1 MLTLKLLILI
11 AVANGMPVILRNLL
25 GPRFDR
31 PIDGGRCFRDGRP
44 LLGPGKTWR
53 GVIGALLATTLAA
66 PLMDLSPGFGTLS
79 GLLAMAGD
87 LLGSFLKRRL
97 GIEVHGRAP
106 GLDQVP
112 ESLLPALAAH
122 YLLGLTWAGVLLVTA
137 IFMCGELLL
146 SPLLYRLGIRR
157 RPW

>member
-11 AVANGMPVILRNLL
+11 AIANGMPVILRNLL
-25 GPRFDR
+25 GTRFDR
-31 PIDGGRCFRDGRP
+31 PIDGGRRFRDGRP

-53 GVIGALLATTLAA
+53 GLLGALLATTLVA
-66 PLMDLSPGFGTLS
+66 PLLELSPGFGALC

-97 GIEVHGRAP
+97 GIEAHGRAP
-106 GLDQVP
+106 GLDQIP
-112 ESLLPALAAH
+112 ESLLPAIAAH

-137 IFMCGELLL
+137 IFMSGELLL
-146 SPLLYRLGIRR
+146 SPLLYRLGIRQ